1 MRQKQLRTWLLGT
14 ILCGALAT
22 AFAQAG
28 APQDLG
34 TAWPAAT
41 NISKHPGFDVY
52 RWENNGMPII
62 QINRANG
69 RVVTAGYLL
78 NSSFRRMPIGEW
90 APRIKKSGSSET
102 ANGLVQTMGTELDEN
117 PEAGANAG
125 QCPCKATLVYEDRD
139 TRIVVIT
146 DKDDRVLEVIT
157 IKKG

>member
-1 MRQKQLRTWLLGT
+1 MRLIHLRAWLLGAF
-14 ILCGALAT
+14 LCGSAA
-22 AFAQAG
+22 AASAQAG

-41 NISKHPGFDVY
+41 NISKHPGFNVY

-90 APRIKKSGSSET
+90 APRIKKSGTSAN
-102 ANGLVQTMGTELDEN
+102 ANGLVQTVEAALDEN
-117 PEAGANAG
+117 PENGANSG
-125 QCPCKATLVYEDRD
+125 QCPCKAALVYEDREV
-139 TRIVVIT
+139 RLVVVT
-146 DKDDRVLEVIT
+146 DKGDRVLELVA
-157 IKKG
+157 IKND